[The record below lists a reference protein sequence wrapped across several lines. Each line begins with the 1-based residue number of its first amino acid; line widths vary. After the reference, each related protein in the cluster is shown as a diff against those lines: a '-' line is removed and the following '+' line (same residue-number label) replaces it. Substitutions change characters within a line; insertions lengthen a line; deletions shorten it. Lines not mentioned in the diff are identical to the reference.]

1 MQLRVLFSIV
11 NIGVFLAL
19 FALEFTIPRYSS
31 LIFYALLGWFIGSFL
46 LLRAPFMSRQ
56 VGRVGARPTP
66 ASTSTSTPLPSS
78 ALPGSPVI
86 DGAEIGFCPHC
97 GTNIAPGTLVC
108 PACGK
113 ATRIG

>member
-19 FALEFTIPRYSS
+19 FALEFTIPKYSS
-31 LIFYALLGWFIGSFL
+31 WIFYALLGWFIGSFL

-56 VGRVGARPTP
+56 VGRGTARPAP
-66 ASTSTSTPLPSS
+66 VSSSLPLPSS
-78 ALPGSPVI
+78 GFPGTPVV

-97 GTNIAPGTLVC
+97 GTNIAPGTLIC
-108 PACGK
+108 PSCGK